1 MMMEIAYGHSVA
13 SLDDEFVVLSERAI
27 GGTVALGTSVA
38 SLVDFFPACTSLLS
52 SANLS

>member
-27 GGTVALGTSVA
+27 AGTVELGTSVA
-38 SLVDFFPACTSLLS
+38 TLVDFFPARALLSLLPYPY
-52 SANLS
+52 